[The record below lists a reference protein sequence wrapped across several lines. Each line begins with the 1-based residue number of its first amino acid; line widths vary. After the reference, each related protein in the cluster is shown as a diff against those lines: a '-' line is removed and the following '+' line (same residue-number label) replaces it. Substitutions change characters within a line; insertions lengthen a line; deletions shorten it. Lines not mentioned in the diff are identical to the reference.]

1 MLAEI
6 TSTLGSIDGTAILAV
21 GTEALKDQM
30 RDFLAPVLL
39 MIIMGVAIMLAVKRQ
54 TTLLISTIL
63 IFIVVA
69 ALFYAPDMLVS
80 LGKSAGEANEEM
92 QWQ

>member
-6 TSTLGSIDGTAILAV
+6 TSTLGSVDGSIILEV
-21 GTEALKDQM
+21 GTKALQTQM
-30 RDFLAPVLL
+30 RNFLGPVLL

-80 LGKSAGEANEEM
+80 IGKSAGEANEDM
-92 QWQ
+92 RWQ